1 MNRPRPSAF
10 TLVELLVVIAIIGIL
25 IALLLPAVQAAREAA
40 RRTQCMNN
48 LSQLILAVHNY
59 EMAHEVF
66 PAGVV
71 NAKGPILNQPQGY
84 AISWVARILPFIE
97 ENNAFRALD
106 FSVGAY
112 AAKNRP
118 VRVMTIN
125 TLICPSD
132 PTPLQGR
139 SSYAGCHNSVEAPI
153 DTNNNGVLILNRFLR
168 SEDLLD
174 GASQTIFLGEKITLQ
189 SNNDLG
195 WLSGTRAT
203 LRNTG
208 SPISVNIGK
217 PRANTAPWLE
227 DPAAGLTGADGD
239 VASQADT
246 GRAESSAERVTAS
259 SADSKRDKTAKTAA
273 AEGSPAEK
281 GKEGGKAKKAKL
293 LAVGGFGSYHP
304 GGANF
309 AMGDGSVRYLSDSIS
324 MPVFQQ
330 LGDRDDGKL
339 LDGNQY

>member
-1 MNRPRPSAF
+1 MNRSRPSAF

-71 NAKGPILNQPQGY
+71 DAQGPILNRPQGY

-97 ENNAFRALD
+97 ENNTFRALD
-106 FSVGAY
+106 FSAGAY
-112 AAKNRP
+112 SPKNRP
-118 VRVMTIN
+118 VRVLTLRG
-125 TLICPSD
+125 LICPSD
-132 PTPLQGR
+132 PTRLRGR
-139 SSYAGCHNSVEAPI
+139 SSYAGCHNSVEVPI

-168 SEDLLD
+168 HEDLQD
-174 GASQTIFLGEKITLQ
+174 GASQTIFLGEKLTLQ
-189 SNNDLG
+189 SDNDLG

-208 SPISVNIGK
+208 GPINAGRGK
-217 PRANTAPWLE
+217 
-227 DPAAGLTGADGD
+227 PAAGVAEWLEEPEEGSTGADIG
-239 VASQADT
+239 SN
-246 GRAESSAERVTAS
+246 GGS
-259 SADSKRDKTAKTAA
+259 DKLEETAA
-273 AEGSPAEK
+273 AEALAANQNQA
-281 GKEGGKAKKAKL
+281 GGKAPNPQL
-293 LAVGGFGSYHP
+293 LVVGGFGSYHP

-309 AMGDGSVRYLSDSIS
+309 AMGDGSVRFLSESIS
-324 MPVFQQ
+324 LPVFQQ
-330 LGDRDDGKL
+330 LGDRADGKL
-339 LDGNQY
+339 LDANQY

>member
-1 MNRPRPSAF
+1 MMNRPRPSAF

-71 NAKGPILNQPQGY
+71 NAKGPILNRPQGY

-97 ENNAFRALD
+97 ENNTFRAID

-112 AAKNRP
+112 APKNRP

-132 PTPLQGR
+132 PTALQGR

-153 DTNNNGVLILNRFLR
+153 DTNNNGVLILNQFLR
-168 SEDLLD
+168 SEDLQD

-189 SNNDLG
+189 SDNDLG

-208 SPISVNIGK
+208 SRINVGIGK
-217 PRANTAPWLE
+217 PKATTAPWLE
-227 DPAAGLTGADGD
+227 DPAAGLTGAAGAADG
-239 VASQADT
+239 
-246 GRAESSAERVTAS
+246 G
-259 SADSKRDKTAKTAA
+259 SADGKSDKTREAAA
-273 AEGSPAEK
+273 AEASPPDQ
-281 GKEGGKAKKAKL
+281 GKEGGKATNAKL

-309 AMGDGSVRYLSDSIS
+309 AMGDGSVKYLSESIS
-324 MPVFQQ
+324 PPIFQQ

-339 LDGNQY
+339 LDGSQF

>member
-1 MNRPRPSAF
+1 MMNRPRPSAF

-40 RRTQCMNN
+40 RRAQCMNN
-48 LSQLILAVHNY
+48 VSQLILAIHNY

-84 AISWVARILPFIE
+84 AIGWVARILPYIE
-97 ENNAFRALD
+97 QKNAFRSLD

-112 AAKNRP
+112 APKNRP
-118 VRVMTIN
+118 VRVLTFS

-139 SSYAGCHNSVEAPI
+139 TSYAGCHNSIEAPI

-168 SEDLLD
+168 YEDLED

-189 SNNDLG
+189 SDNDLG

-208 SPISVNIGK
+208 SRI
-217 PRANTAPWLE
+217 NTGMRSPKAGPAPWLE
-227 DPAAGLTGADGD
+227 EPAEGVTAAGNGGD
-239 VASQADT
+239 
-246 GRAESSAERVTAS
+246 ESAGS
-259 SADSKRDKTAKTAA
+259 AA
-273 AEGSPAEK
+273 AEAEPA
-281 GKEGGKAKKAKL
+281 GQDDAGGKAPIKQL
-293 LAVGGFGSYHP
+293 LIVGGFGSYHP
-304 GGANF
+304 GGAHF

-324 MPVFQQ
+324 LPVLQQ
-330 LGDRDDGKL
+330 LGDRADGKL
-339 LDGNQY
+339 LDGDQY

>member
-1 MNRPRPSAF
+1 MMNRPRPSAF

-48 LSQLILAVHNY
+48 VSQLILAIHNY

-71 NAKGPILNQPQGY
+71 NAKGPILNRPQGY
-84 AISWVARILPFIE
+84 AIRWVARILPYIE
-97 ENNAFRALD
+97 QNNAFRSLD

-112 AAKNRP
+112 APKNWP
-118 VRVMTIN
+118 VRVMTIS

-139 SSYAGCHNSVEAPI
+139 TSYAGCHNSVEAPI

-168 SEDLLD
+168 NADLED
-174 GASQTIFLGEKITLQ
+174 GASQTIFLGEKLTLQ
-189 SNNDLG
+189 SDNDLG

-208 SPISVNIGK
+208 SPINAGMRSPKAG
-217 PRANTAPWLE
+217 PAPWLE
-227 DPAAGLTGADGD
+227 EPSEGVTSASNGGNESPGA
-239 VASQADT
+239 
-246 GRAESSAERVTAS
+246 
-259 SADSKRDKTAKTAA
+259 AA
-273 AEGSPAEK
+273 AEAESA
-281 GKEGGKAKKAKL
+281 GQDDTDGKAPNKQL
-293 LAVGGFGSYHP
+293 LVVGGFGSYHP

-309 AMGDGSVRYLSDSIS
+309 AMGDGSVRYLSESIS
-324 MPVFQQ
+324 LPVLQQ
-330 LGDRDDGKL
+330 LGDRADGKL
-339 LDGNQY
+339 LDGDQY